1 MIKIET
7 KNYSLKRKRRPT
19 SKIKKDMKKMAKLS
33 KNDDFEELLS
43 SRNYANNDDEDDLDE
58 DQVILK

>member
-1 MIKIET
+1 
-7 KNYSLKRKRRPT
+7 
-19 SKIKKDMKKMAKLS
+19 MAKLS